1 MKRRLLTIQE
11 SESPYAIKHRGLSS
25 KPQLTL
31 KGNWLEQAGFVANTH
46 VIVEVVDGMLI
57 VRPCTSEEETT

>member
-11 SESPYAIKHRGLSS
+11 SESPYAIKHRGLRS

-31 KGNWLEQAGFVANTH
+31 KGNWLEQAGFPANSQ
-46 VIVEVVDGMLI
+46 VVVEVVDGMLI
-57 VRPCTSEEETT
+57 VRPLISEEETT